1 MIMGYSEKHKK
12 QANNQAERKK
22 AYQPRQPF
30 RTVEGMEGAAWE
42 KLSRNAVFVLMEFY
56 RKFNGYNRYDLSL
69 TYREVKNK
77 ISSRPFSRAVW
88 QLIGYGFL
96 DVRRFGWLERNCSV
110 FGLSN
115 RWRELRD
122 NPEKLHKIEKLL
134 EQIESLKREPGSLR
148 KRMKMY
154 KLKDRVLNLGMPPK
168 VKTGESVDGK
178 YI

>member
-1 MIMGYSEKHKK
+1 MRMGYPEDHKK
-12 QANNQAERKK
+12 QVSKNQAERKK

-56 RKFNGYNRYDLSL
+56 RKFNGYNRYNLSL

-77 ISSRPFSRAVW
+77 ISSRLFSRAVW
-88 QLIGYGFL
+88 QLIGFGFL
-96 DVRRFGWLERNCSV
+96 DVRRFGRLERNCSI

-122 NPEKLHKIEKLL
+122 DPGKLHEIEKLL
-134 EQIESLKREPGSLR
+134 KRIESLKREPGSLK
-148 KRMKMY
+148 KRIEIY
-154 KLKDRVLNLGMPPK
+154 KFRNRVLNLGKPST
-168 VKTGESVDGK
+168 VKTGKPVYGK
-178 YI
+178 